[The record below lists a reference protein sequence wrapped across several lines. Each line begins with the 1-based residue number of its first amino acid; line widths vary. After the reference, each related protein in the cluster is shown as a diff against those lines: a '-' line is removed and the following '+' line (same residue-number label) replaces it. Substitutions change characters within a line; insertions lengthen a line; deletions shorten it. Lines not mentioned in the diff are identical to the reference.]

1 MCAILNPMDNS
12 HELSLEEAAKR
23 LVVSLA
29 TARRWAASGRL
40 PALKVGKQW
49 TVSAA
54 GIEAA
59 RSSSAPAISL
69 PAGTDLDVALT
80 QVARRDLRE
89 VWVPDVL
96 QHEDWTADRGT
107 ILTGAAERLM
117 AAGPFDR
124 PTIVEVAKS
133 PYQTR
138 PGALLSVVD
147 RVAYHAT
154 ALGLASAIHGNVP
167 EGCYATRPSSSPRY
181 LLERMKTAWM
191 RWRSDIVSAVTSES
205 WVVRADVSAFFEQVQ
220 HRSLFA
226 DLDRLPLDP
235 MISKAM
241 KRMLGQWSDDRS
253 VGLPQGPDASRLIAT
268 YYLFPLDE
276 AMGERPWRYFR
287 FMDDICVVTSSRR
300 EAVEAMRMLEAECR
314 RRGLVLS
321 GAKSGVS
328 LGPDGISDLTGKD
341 MTRAQYLLQAG
352 DIDLGLEG
360 VRAVFHRALDD
371 SDQVDVR
378 RARFSLGRLRER
390 RDTELAGD
398 VLDNLERLAPVANLV
413 GPYLLHSIDHPS
425 AQFRLHK
432 FLGDPDRNTSP
443 YLSAWLVA
451 AVADAER
458 VSAGLL
464 TWCRG
469 VLLDRNEPAYLRA
482 LTALVVAKGIRR
494 GDADLLREG
503 ALAEYDPTVVRGY
516 LVALARRGE
525 LDKSLS
531 RAVATRLPRVE
542 ATVRYL
548 REATRLPFVTYHA
561 RSLHPPATA

>member
-1 MCAILNPMDNS
+1 MVAPTQ
-12 HELSLEEAAKR
+12 LSLEEAAKR
-23 LVVSLA
+23 LGVSVA

-40 PALKVGKQW
+40 PASKVGKQW
-49 TVSAA
+49 AISAS
-54 GIEAA
+54 GIDAV
-59 RSSSAPAISL
+59 RSASAPATSL
-69 PAGTDLDVALT
+69 PAGTDLNVAFN

-96 QHEDWTADRGT
+96 QHEDWLADRGA
-107 ILTGAAERLM
+107 ILAAAAERLM
-117 AAGPFDR
+117 ASGPFDR

-133 PYQTR
+133 PYQSR
-138 PGALLSVVD
+138 PGSLLSLVD

-154 ALGLASAIHGNVP
+154 VLGLGSAIHGNVP
-167 EGCYATRPSSSPRY
+167 EGCYATRPAVSARY

-191 RWRSDIVSAVTSES
+191 RWRSDIVSAVTSDS

-220 HRSLFA
+220 HKVLFA

-235 MISKAM
+235 VLSRAL

-276 AMGERPWRYFR
+276 AMAERHWRYFR
-287 FMDDICVVTSSRR
+287 FMDDICVVTTSRR
-300 EAVEAMRMLEAECR
+300 EAIEAMRVLEAECR

-328 LGPDGISDLTGKD
+328 LGPDGISDLTGDD
-341 MTRAQYLLQAG
+341 MTRTQYLLQAG
-352 DIDLGLEG
+352 DIDSGLEG

-390 RDTELAGD
+390 RDTELAAD

-413 GPYLLHSIDHPS
+413 GPYILPSIGHPS
-425 AQFRLHK
+425 AQHRLLM
-432 FLGDPDRNTSP
+432 FLEDSDRNTSP
-443 YLSAWLVA
+443 YLASWLMA
-451 AVADAER
+451 AVADVDR
-458 VSAGLL
+458 VGPALL
-464 TWCRG
+464 TWSRG
-469 VLLDRNEPAYLRA
+469 ALLDRNEPAYLRA
-482 LTALVVAKGIRR
+482 LTALVVAKGNRR
-494 GDADLLREG
+494 RDAELLREG
-503 ALAEYDPTVVRGY
+503 ALTEYDPTVVRGY

-525 LDKSLS
+525 LDKSLARS
-531 RAVATRLPRVE
+531 VASRLPRVE
-542 ATVRYL
+542 ATVGYL
-548 REATRLPFVTYHA
+548 REAVRLPFVTYA
-561 RSLHPPATA
+561 GRFLETRVAA